1 MQWRNVDFSKEYPG
15 EIGRDEAFFGAVRNA
30 YLESLF
36 EIMRQT
42 MHSAEERGWTIVNGE
57 PESEETVPDLFTGW
71 SCELTMGDG
80 YPETKICLLL
90 HQDYRGFVQFLA
102 TVYIDDPGLLSHD
115 LCYTPYWPDEF
126 TSDFFAIPGRAEI
139 EFTLFSNRLE
149 QYWLK
154 VLGEYQDKLSLGKVH
169 QGMGPLHN
177 PRMIGADSV
186 KFDLCLI
193 RALKI

>member
-1 MQWRNVDFSKEYPG
+1 MQLPKTDFHEEYPG
-15 EIGRDEAFFGAVRNA
+15 EFGRDSAFFDAVKDN
-30 YLESLF
+30 YLEPLF
-36 EIMRQT
+36 EIMRKT
-42 MHSAEERGWTIVNGE
+42 IHSTEERGWTIVNGE
-57 PESEETVPDLFTGW
+57 PEREETVPDLFTGW

-102 TVYIDDPGLLSHD
+102 NVYINDPGLLSND

-126 TSDFFAIPGRAEI
+126 TSDSFAIPDRADI

-169 QGMGPLHN
+169 QGMGPLNN
-177 PRMIGADSV
+177 PRLTGADAV
-186 KFDLCLI
+186 KLDMCLL